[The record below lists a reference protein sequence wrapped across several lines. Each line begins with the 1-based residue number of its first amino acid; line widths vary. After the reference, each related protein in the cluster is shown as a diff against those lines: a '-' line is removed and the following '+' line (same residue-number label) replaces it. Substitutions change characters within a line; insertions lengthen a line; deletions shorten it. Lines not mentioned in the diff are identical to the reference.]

1 MRGEDSFVLWTY
13 KRKNRTSKVETQE
26 GNKPHKG
33 GSGLWVAV
41 SIRYKQQMRPR
52 PSGIQAFKSI
62 DLDQQ
67 QEGRKR
73 CSLFVGADKR
83 GPVVLNKR
91 VWEFFFADRLTEKCS
106 VLYSSEG
113 VFLSPLPH
121 TNQPCRG
128 AEPGKMGKEGFLS
141 QSQQMAAEAPFAPLP
156 RSSSAGRTRAAVEQS
171 ESPSGSM

>member
-1 MRGEDSFVLWTY
+1 MDLQEKEPNVKGRNTGGE
-13 KRKNRTSKVETQE
+13 Q
-26 GNKPHKG
+26 
-33 GSGLWVAV
+33 GSQRRQGLWVAV
-41 SIRYKQQMRPR
+41 SIRHKQQMRPR

-141 QSQQMAAEAPFAPLP
+141 QSQQMAAAAPFAPLP